1 MISEY
6 RAIMQ
11 EFIVWVLINI
21 IFLENMS
28 GMMRVLNFR
37 KCNFFFFYDME
48 TGLTVCVQVKVKY
61 LRLS

>member
-1 MISEY
+1 
-6 RAIMQ
+6 MQ
-11 EFIVWVLINI
+11 EFIVWVLINF

-28 GMMRVLNFR
+28 AMMRVLNFR
-37 KCNFFFFYDME
+37 ECNFFIFYFFNDME

>member
-6 RAIMQ
+6 HAIMQ

-28 GMMRVLNFR
+28 AMIRVLHFR
-37 KCNFFFFYDME
+37 ECNFFFNDME

-61 LRLS
+61 LHLS

>member
-1 MISEY
+1 
-6 RAIMQ
+6 MQ

-28 GMMRVLNFR
+28 AMIRVLHFR
-37 KCNFFFFYDME
+37 ECNFFFNDME

-61 LRLS
+61 LHLS